1 MKTSSFLHNTDLF
14 RELNDAT
21 LRQVEALGTVRS
33 LARNETLFLEGTEGT
48 GFFLLL
54 EGTIKIFKTSFE
66 GKEFIMKLIGPGEI
80 FAEVI
85 LFENETYPVSA
96 MAVVQSKV
104 FAIPKAPFLS
114 ILDHRDFRN
123 DFIATLMK
131 KQRYL
136 AQRILY
142 LSAYDVEE
150 RFFRFLSE
158 RYGKEE
164 TYHISLTKKEIA
176 SAIGTIPETL
186 SRLLGRLKARGILE
200 WDDTTISLRRDFWN
214 DNVFE

>member
-1 MKTSSFLHNTDLF
+1 MKKKTLLQNTDLF
-14 RELNDAT
+14 RELNPEA
-21 LRQVEALGTVRS
+21 LRQVEALGAMRN
-33 LARNETLFLEGTEGT
+33 LARNETLFLEGSEGT
-48 GFFLLL
+48 AFYLLL
-54 EGTIKIFKTSFE
+54 EGTIKIFKTSFD

-96 MAVVQSKV
+96 TAVAAAKV
-104 FAIPKAPFLS
+104 FAIPKVPFLS
-114 ILDHRDFRN
+114 MLEHRDFRN

-150 RFFRFLSE
+150 RFFRFLDE
-158 RYGKEE
+158 RYGRQE
-164 TYHISLTKKEIA
+164 TYRIALSKKEIA

-186 SRLLGRLKARGILE
+186 SRLLARLKARGILE
-200 WDDTTISLRRDFWN
+200 WNDTTIALRSGFWDEN
-214 DNVFE
+214 FFE

>member
-1 MKTSSFLHNTDLF
+1 MKKKTLLQDTDLF
-14 RELNDAT
+14 RELNPDA
-21 LRQVEALGTVRS
+21 LRQVEALGTMRD

-48 GFFLLL
+48 AFFLVL
-54 EGTIKIFKTSFE
+54 EGTIKIFKTSFD

-96 MAVVQSKV
+96 TAVAASKV

-114 ILDHRDFRN
+114 MLDHRDFRN

-150 RFFRFLSE
+150 RFFRFLAE

-164 TYHISLTKKEIA
+164 IYHITLSKKEIA

-186 SRLLGRLKARGILE
+186 SRLLARLKSREILE
-200 WDDTTISLRRDFWN
+200 WDDTTISLRKGFW
-214 DNVFE
+214 DDTAFD

>member
-1 MKTSSFLHNTDLF
+1 MIKKTLLQDTDLF
-14 RELNDAT
+14 RELNPDA
-21 LRQVEALGTVRS
+21 LRQVEALGTMRD

-48 GFFLLL
+48 AFFLVL
-54 EGTIKIFKTSFE
+54 EGTIKIFKTSFD
-66 GKEFIMKLIGPGEI
+66 GKEFIMNLIGPGEI

-96 MAVVQSKV
+96 TAVAASKV
-104 FAIPKAPFLS
+104 FAIPKDPFLS
-114 ILDHRDFRN
+114 MLDHRDFRN

-150 RFFRFLSE
+150 RFFRFLAE

-164 TYHISLTKKEIA
+164 IYHITLSKKEIA

-186 SRLLGRLKARGILE
+186 SRLLARLKSREILE
-200 WDDTTISLRRDFWN
+200 WDDTTISLRKGFW
-214 DNVFE
+214 DDTAFE